1 MTYLLD
7 TNIVSFAIKNNLI
20 IKERLEELRS
30 QEELISISCITYFE
44 VKRGLFAVKASKQ
57 LERFDDF
64 FRDFEIIFL
73 DDLAILEKAAEIHAN
88 LRLRGLPIQTED
100 ILIAATAIIKD
111 FILVSNDSDLLRVE
125 GLSLENWLQEE
136 SGIG

>member
-111 FILVSNDSDLLRVE
+111 VILVSNDSDLLRVE
-125 GLSLENWLQEE
+125 GLSLENWLLNKK
-136 SGIG
+136 

>member
-1 MTYLLD
+1 MSYLLD
-7 TNIVSFAIKNNLI
+7 TNIVSFALKNNFQIRKKL
-20 IKERLEELRS
+20 KQLES
-30 QEELISISCITYFE
+30 QNPLVCISCITYFE
-44 VKRGLFAVKASKQ
+44 VKRGLFAVKATKQ
-57 LERFDDF
+57 LERFDEFCQDYQ
-64 FRDFEIIFL
+64 IIFL

-125 GLSLENWLQEE
+125 GLSLENWLQE
-136 SGIG
+136 

>member
-20 IKERLEELRS
+20 IKEKLEELRS

-57 LERFDDF
+57 LDRFDDF
-64 FRDFEIIFL
+64 CKDFQIIFL
-73 DDLAILEKAAEIHAN
+73 DDLAIVEKAAEIHAN

-100 ILIAATAIIKD
+100 ILIAATAIVKD

-125 GLSLENWLQEE
+125 GLSLENWLQE
-136 SGIG
+136 

>member
-125 GLSLENWLQEE
+125 GLSLENWLLNKK
-136 SGIG
+136 

>member
-1 MTYLLD
+1 M
-7 TNIVSFAIKNNLI
+7 
-20 IKERLEELRS
+20 
-30 QEELISISCITYFE
+30 
-44 VKRGLFAVKASKQ
+44 FAVKASKQ

-64 FRDFEIIFL
+64 CKDFEIIFL

-125 GLSLENWLQEE
+125 GLSLENWLQE
-136 SGIG
+136 

>member
-1 MTYLLD
+1 MVKFGS
-7 TNIVSFAIKNNLI
+7 ISRRFVWICFAIKNNLV

-44 VKRGLFAVKASKQ
+44 FKRGLFAVKATKQ

-64 FRDFEIIFL
+64 FKDFQIIFL

-100 ILIAATAIIKD
+100 I
-111 FILVSNDSDLLRVE
+111 
-125 GLSLENWLQEE
+125 
-136 SGIG
+136 

>member
-20 IKERLEELRS
+20 IKARLEELRS